1 MGYRHTIKVDK
12 KIDEKDIDEIVKEL
26 PEKYQ
31 AIFSGIP
38 KQEWGWPCC
47 CDVYPPEED
56 TIDIGGSFSI
66 SGNICEEF
74 INYFKDQLE
83 KKGYIVIKVIY
94 NW

>member
-1 MGYRHTIKVDK
+1 MGYRHTIKTDK
-12 KIDEKDIDEIVKEL
+12 LIDEKDIDEIVKEL

-31 AIFSGIP
+31 AIFPGIP

-47 CDVYPPEED
+47 CDVYPPKGD

-66 SGNICEEF
+66 SGSIAEEF
-74 INYFKDQLE
+74 IKYFCEKLE
-83 KKGYIVIKVIY
+83 EKGYYIIKVIY